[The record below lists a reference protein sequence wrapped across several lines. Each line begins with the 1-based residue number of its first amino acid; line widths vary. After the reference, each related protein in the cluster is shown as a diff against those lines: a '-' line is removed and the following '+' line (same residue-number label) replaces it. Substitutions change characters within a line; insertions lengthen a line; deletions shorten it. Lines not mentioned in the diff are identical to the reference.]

1 MNVSAGLRLALVS
14 AAAACACLGAP
25 LAHAQTAAADQ
36 APRFGVSAG
45 QYRDL
50 SQVVIWYESAPWATW
65 QFSGSTLSITPE
77 WNLGFISSSRAL
89 VAGSGKD
96 AVHLGVVPMLRWQM
110 GAFYAEGGIGASFF
124 SRTQF
129 GNRNIS
135 TSFQFQDHLGVGF
148 LLTRDTSV
156 GLRYTHYSNAD
167 IKRPNPG
174 LETWQFTL
182 RTRF

>member
-1 MNVSAGLRLALVS
+1 MKHQRWLRQGLTAAVLFAS
-14 AAAACACLGAP
+14 AAGVAS
-25 LAHAQTAAADQ
+25 AQGLVPDN

-45 QYRDL
+45 QYKDL
-50 SQVVIWYESAPWATW
+50 SHVVAWYESAPWITW
-65 QFSGSTLSITPE
+65 QFANSSVSVVPE
-77 WNLGFISSSRAL
+77 WNLGFLSSNRTLA
-89 VAGSGKD
+89 AGSGKD
-96 AVHLGVVPMLRWQM
+96 AVHIGVVPMFRWQS
-110 GAFYAEGGIGASFF
+110 GAFYAEGGIGATFF

-135 TSFQFQDHLGVGF
+135 TSFQFQDHLGVGYH
-148 LLTRDTSV
+148 LTPATSV